1 MTAPGPRRPSAR
13 ARTTLLLAFLS
24 LAAGCSPT
32 AERLPPV
39 LLDGA
44 FSEWADATVVVED
57 AADAPRAAVDIRSI
71 RGLDE
76 AAWLFLSMDL
86 GREVNAQSMPGT
98 LHLLVDGDDDE
109 ATGTAMNG
117 MRGVDLV
124 VDLSHRQGSG
134 RGVGFSMRAAR
145 PDGALETFSSYA
157 LGVTVAP
164 TWAASRFELR
174 ISRLGA
180 TEVGPLAERI
190 RLKAVYTEGEDALD
204 ETAVGSYAFRTVAEE
219 AVPEPTDEWSTGPEG
234 SVRVVAW
241 NVSGGSFTANAEG
254 FARVLAALEPDVLIL
269 DEVAGGITADA
280 VQDFLSLEPMEELGS
295 WHFVLGESGGRQ
307 RTVVAARDRAIRPA
321 ESMRRVD
328 YGPGALEALAAR
340 LPAEAGRL
348 VEIERERG
356 LSATGA
362 WIDMGG
368 TEVLFVPVDLQ
379 SAGWAGSPQDLLR
392 ILQARTI
399 RGHILEERG
408 DARAP
413 VIVGGDL
420 NLVGSRDPLDTLI
433 AHLDTD
439 DSDLMMVDAKR
450 LGERTHS
457 TWRSADTPFAP
468 GRLDFILVPD
478 AAAEVVGS
486 FVFGTEDLGRET
498 LQRLGLEPEL
508 SERLSDHLPVV
519 ADLRFR

>member
-1 MTAPGPRRPSAR
+1 MTSPGLRRCPLR
-13 ARTTLLLAFLS
+13 AGTTLFLPFLS
-24 LAAGCSPT
+24 LAAGCSAT
-32 AERLPPV
+32 AERLPRV
-39 LLDGA
+39 FLDGQ
-44 FSEWADATVVVED
+44 FSEWADAVVVVED
-57 AADAPRAAVDIRSI
+57 GADAPLSAVDIRSI
-71 RGLDE
+71 RGLDD

-109 ATGTAMNG
+109 ATGIAMNG

-124 VDLSHRQGSG
+124 IDLSHRRGAG

-145 PDGALETFSSYA
+145 PDGGMETFSSYA

-180 TEVGPLAERI
+180 SETGPFAERI
-190 RLKAVYTEGEDALD
+190 RLKAVYMEGEDALD

-219 AVPEPTDEWSTGPEG
+219 AVPEPTDAWSTGAEG
-234 SVRVVAW
+234 SVRVAAW
-241 NVSGGSFTANAEG
+241 NVSGRSFTANAEG
-254 FARVLAALEPDVLIL
+254 FARVLAALGPDVLLL
-269 DEVAGGITADA
+269 DEVAGDITPEA
-280 VQDFLSLEPMEELGS
+280 VRDFLSLEPLNDLGS
-295 WHFVLGESGGRQ
+295 WNFVLGESGGRQ
-307 RTVVAARDRAIRPA
+307 RAVVAARDRAIRPA

-328 YGPGALEALAAR
+328 YHPRELETLATR

-348 VEIERERG
+348 VEVERERG

-362 WIDMGG
+362 WIDVGG

-392 ILQARTI
+392 VLQARTI
-399 RGHILEERG
+399 RAHILEERG

-413 VIVGGDL
+413 VVVGGDL
-420 NLVGSRDPLDTLI
+420 NLVGLRDPLDTLV
-433 AHLDTD
+433 ANLDTD
-439 DSDLMMVDAKR
+439 GSDLVIVDAER

-457 TWRSADTPFAP
+457 TWRSADTPFGP
-468 GRLDFILVPD
+468 GRLDFLLVPD

-486 FVFGTEDLGRET
+486 FVFGTEDLDWET
-498 LQRLGLEPEL
+498 LQRAGLESDL